1 MAARTQGMTRRL
13 RAHRDR
19 SNGQKAQER
28 TVSAMRSDSFREPED
43 RTMTGE
49 TFSRRQVVTAALAA
63 TLTGT
68 VLAQSTGSPRGLPE
82 KLPSQRRS
90 PQGGVWNHDEVALL
104 LIDYQQDMFD
114 NIRSETGPELVDLN
128 TRFLIRV
135 ARALAIPVVL
145 STVGVEMGVNR
156 PTRDSIA
163 AELPEAVVIDRS
175 TMNAWEDAAF
185 RNAVA
190 ATHRRR
196 LIFGALYTEICLAF
210 PVVDALKEGFEVMFV
225 ADAVGGMSQVAHA
238 TAIDRLVQAGAI
250 PNTAVALGTELFRD
264 WKTQQAEKVRPIIVW
279 YLEQLAKVK
288 PR

>member
-1 MAARTQGMTRRL
+1 
-13 RAHRDR
+13 
-19 SNGQKAQER
+19 
-28 TVSAMRSDSFREPED
+28 
-43 RTMTGE
+43 MTGE